1 MADLWIP
8 GQTVDALLGNDAPR
22 FRREVA
28 RIIEDSFR
36 ARGMRHATQAEL
48 QRRVDYCARAAGELR
63 RTLKWPTER
72 IIDQLPGA
80 LKAFIDGTRWEPD
93 TRASWASTDSTWT
106 KDN

>member
-8 GQTVDALLGNDAPR
+8 GQTVEGLLGNDAPR

-28 RIIEDSFR
+28 RILEDSFR
-36 ARGMRHATQAEL
+36 ARGMRRVTKAEI
-48 QRRVDYCARAAGELR
+48 QRRVDFCAKTAGELR
-63 RTLKWPTER
+63 RRLKWPTER
-72 IIDQLPGA
+72 IVDQLPAA
-80 LKAFIDGTRWEPD
+80 LKAFIDGVSWEPD